1 MTATTQSALRADI
14 LARLLLIQ
22 STAGHLTDEASIV
35 AFVCRGLEIVPGVS
49 KAWNTVV
56 GAPAPSATVD
66 TERCPLRFG
75 GTEYGDVVLELATR
89 DDYAPYA
96 PHVQNL
102 LYVISV
108 MLEERRQRRL
118 TENHQRE
125 LESRI
130 AERTRQLTQEVIERR
145 AAENRALSAMQR
157 AEAYLEIAE
166 AIIVELDVEGR
177 IEVLNKRGCDLLGY
191 VADEVIGKNWF
202 DLVVPVE
209 QSPRRAAEFRRVM
222 AESLPLREYADQAI
236 VTRHGEVRFVA
247 WHNRVRSVDGH
258 VVGTLSSGLDI
269 TERKL
274 AETALAAEKEQLA
287 VTLRS
292 IGDGVITTDTQG
304 HVVAMNPVAEEL
316 TGYTLEEARGE
327 PLRRVFTIVDE
338 IRHEPSEDPVARVLA
353 TEKAVEL
360 SNHTRLIAKDGT
372 QRAISDSGAPIRD
385 REGRIIGVVLV
396 FRDMTEKYRMMEQ
409 MQRTERLD
417 AIGVLAGGIAHDF
430 NNLLGGIFGYM
441 SLAREHASDTDP
453 AAAALDE
460 ALQVF
465 ERARD
470 LTRQLLTFAKG
481 GAPVRSLVDLKKLLT
496 DCTRFALSGSNV
508 SCSLRLPTELP
519 NVAVDPNQIWRV
531 IDNLVRNAIQ
541 AMPQGGS
548 LHVTGSSTHVAEGRH
563 SVLAAGHYV
572 TVTIADNGPGIAPE
586 ILPKIFDPFF
596 TTKERGSGLGLAT
609 AYSVVRK
616 HDGHIEVESQLGR
629 GTTFH
634 ILLPVAKVASVPAE
648 AARIAAGHRGEGQAL
663 VLDDEPYLRTLFS
676 RYLKRLG
683 YTVTAVRDGQDAIL
697 AIDRANIEAN
707 PFVVALMDLTVPGGM
722 GGKDAISIIR
732 PRCPNLVAIA
742 SSGYSDDPIMS
753 RPTDYGFT
761 ASIGKPFS
769 LPELEALLEVHLG
782 REACSSR

>member
-1 MTATTQSALRADI
+1 MTESTQATLRADI
-14 LARLLLIQ
+14 LARLLLVQ

-49 KAWNTVV
+49 KAWNTLV
-56 GAPAPSATVD
+56 PSQDAAQT
-66 TERCPLRFG
+66 TEMERYPLKFG
-75 GTEYGDVVLELATR
+75 GTEYGDVVLELTAR
-89 DDYAPYA
+89 EAYVPYA

-102 LYVISV
+102 LYVVAV

-130 AERTRQLTQEVIERR
+130 GERTRQLTQEVIERR
-145 AAENRALSAMQR
+145 TAESRALSAMQR

-191 VADEVIGKNWF
+191 AVDDVLGKNWF
-202 DLVVPVE
+202 ELVDPGG
-209 QSPRRAAEFRRVM
+209 QPSHRAAEFQRAM
-222 AESLPLREYADQAI
+222 TEASPLMEYIDQPI

-247 WHNRVRSVDGH
+247 WHNRIRCVDGR
-258 VVGTLSSGLDI
+258 VVGSLSSGLDI

-304 HVVAMNPVAEEL
+304 RVVAMNPVAEEL

-327 PLRRVFTIVDE
+327 PLPHIFAIIDE
-338 IRHEPSEDPVARVLA
+338 DRQEPSENPVTRVLA

-372 QRAISDSGAPIRD
+372 QRAIADSGAPIRD

-396 FRDMTEKYRMMEQ
+396 FRDMTEKYRLMEQ
-409 MQRTERLD
+409 MQRAERLD

-441 SLAREHASDTDP
+441 SIAREHMSEAGP

-465 ERARD
+465 ERARE

-508 SCSLRLPTELP
+508 SCSLRFPTELP

-531 IDNLVRNAIQ
+531 IDNLVRNALQ
-541 AMPQGGS
+541 AMPHGGS
-548 LHVTGSSTHVAEGRH
+548 LRVTGGTTHVTEGRH
-563 SVLAAGHYV
+563 SVLAQGHYV
-572 TVTIADNGPGIAPE
+572 LVTIADNGPGIAPD

-634 ILLPVAKVASVPAE
+634 ILLPAAKVDNLPVE
-648 AARIAAGHRGEGQAL
+648 TNRIVTGHRGEGPAL

-697 AIDRANIEAN
+697 AVDRANIEEK
-707 PFVVALMDLTVPGGM
+707 PFVVALMDLTIPGGM

-732 PRCPNLVAIA
+732 PRCPKLVAIA
-742 SSGYSDDPIMS
+742 SSGYSDDPIMA
-753 RPTDYGFT
+753 RPSDYGFT

-769 LPELEALLEVHLG
+769 LPELEALLELHLG
-782 REACSSR
+782 SNVNSFK